1 MKQLNEQV
9 SPSLRV
15 FTVLQKNG
23 VALEENKK
31 EALSHFVELLLEW
44 NKKINLLSRRDAPF
58 VWEHHILHSL
68 TPVFLFSFERIRTII
83 DAGTGGGLPGIPLA
97 ILLPG
102 VEFYLIDSVAKKVE
116 AVRTM
121 VGELELENVQ
131 VLCSRVEKLS
141 ATTLGLKEIDGVV
154 ARALAPLR
162 DVVRWTRPL
171 LAAPIS
177 SVSAEKDVAQ
187 EHRRKITLDPGFL
200 LLFKGGDLTKEIADM
215 KRLTYPISVQ
225 GVPLNFPGSELLSSA
240 DKKILIVTF
249 YKGVS

>member
-1 MKQLNEQV
+1 MKQVNVQV
-9 SPSLRV
+9 SPGLRV
-15 FTVLQKNG
+15 FTILQKNG
-23 VALEENKK
+23 IALEKSKK

-68 TPVFLFSFERIRTII
+68 APVFLFSFERVRTIM

-97 ILLPG
+97 IVLPE
-102 VEFYLIDSVAKKVE
+102 VEFYLIDSVAKKVD

-121 VGELELENVQ
+121 VSELKLENVQ

-141 ATTLGLKEIDGVV
+141 ATALGLKNLDGVV

-162 DVVRWTRPL
+162 DVVRWTRHL
-171 LAAPIS
+171 LPALTPSTLSGKETAR
-177 SVSAEKDVAQ
+177 EYQ
-187 EHRRKITLDPGFL
+187 RKITLDRGFL
-200 LLFKGGDLTKEIADM
+200 LVFKGGDLTREIADA

-225 GVPLNFPGSELLSSA
+225 EFPLNFPGSELLSSV
-240 DKKILIVTF
+240 DKKIVIVTF
-249 YKGVS
+249 YIGVS